1 MFFEGKA
8 REYMLAGGTF
18 VQILM
23 INIGIYFA
31 SSYNKF
37 LSRLSQV
44 HEMFFEGKAREY
56 MLAGGTFVQIL
67 MINIGIY
74 FASSYNNFWADYL
87 KFMKCFSRAKL
98 ESTC

>member
-1 MFFEGKA
+1 
-8 REYMLAGGTF
+8 
-18 VQILM
+18 
-23 INIGIYFA
+23 
-31 SSYNKF
+31 
-37 LSRLSQV
+37 
-44 HEMFFEGKAREY
+44 MFFEGKAREY